1 MGGGKKLGILYTMSS
16 SLQGKF
22 EALCTPA
29 QIYLLVALLSCIIA
43 LFSKVNFLAIGVK
56 LLFAVI
62 WTYILNWICKKGY
75 SGLSWFLVVFPY
87 VLILLTVLAMSSSS
101 SYGKPSRR

>member
-1 MGGGKKLGILYTMSS
+1 MSK

-29 QIYLLVALLSCIIA
+29 QIYLLLALLSCIIA
-43 LFSKVNFLAIGVK
+43 LFSNVNFLAIFVK
-56 LLFAVI
+56 LIFAVI
-62 WTYILNWICKKGY
+62 WTFILNWICQKGY

-87 VLILLTVLAMSSSS
+87 VVILLMVLAMSTSSS
-101 SYGKPSRR
+101 SSSFYGKRNRR

>member
-1 MGGGKKLGILYTMSS
+1 MSS

-101 SYGKPSRR
+101 SSSYGKPSRR